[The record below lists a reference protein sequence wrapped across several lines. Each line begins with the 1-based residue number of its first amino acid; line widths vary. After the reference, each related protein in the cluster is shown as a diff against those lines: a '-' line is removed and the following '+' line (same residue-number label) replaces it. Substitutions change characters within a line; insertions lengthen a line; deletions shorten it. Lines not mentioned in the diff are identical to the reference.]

1 MSRMTKEQFIQLL
14 DATAYPAHKLAVEIG
29 GEGKVVVLRWALVGS
44 AERTEKKV
52 LFASQSAA
60 MVRAAF
66 AAFADWFKE
75 YQADEAEAARV
86 ECERDQATERAQL
99 QHLENQG
106 YDDARAQEQY
116 EQSRGIL

>member
-1 MSRMTKEQFIQLL
+1 MQRFTKNEFIQLL
-14 DATAYPAHKLAVEIG
+14 RSTIYPAHNLAVEIG
-29 GEGKVVVLRWALVGS
+29 GEGKVIVLRWALVGS

-52 LFASQSAA
+52 LFANQSAA

-66 AAFADWFKE
+66 ASFSDWFKE
-75 YQADEAEAARV
+75 YQADEEEHARA

-116 EQSRGIL
+116 EQSRGIC